1 VAFIVFIFA
10 IAIVKSIQSLQLK
23 LDHSPEHHNLR
34 LIYMSSSPQTEDFDD
49 AELVTLT
56 DELGR
61 ELPCYIERELEL
73 DGKTY
78 LLLLPE
84 DAPIEIFAWNEDD
97 DVTELV
103 SVEEEAEVDR
113 IFADAH
119 AVLSEQNLAL
129 KRTAFTLSAVGELP
143 PLDPTEVVTIELDE
157 EDDQLEP
164 EEFQILARF
173 YNEEQEY
180 AICTPVDPLLFFGKA
195 DANGLISLLSEEEA
209 EQLQPMLEDMLLDE
223 I

>member
-1 VAFIVFIFA
+1 
-10 IAIVKSIQSLQLK
+10 
-23 LDHSPEHHNLR
+23 
-34 LIYMSSSPQTEDFDD
+34 MSSSPQSEDFDD
-49 AELVTLT
+49 AELVILT

-61 ELPCYIERELEL
+61 QLPCYVERELEL

-78 LLLLPE
+78 FLLLPE
-84 DAPIEIFAWNEDD
+84 NAPIEIFAWDEDD
-97 DVTELV
+97 DITELV
-103 SVEEEAEVDR
+103 SVEEEEEIDA

-119 AVLSEQNLAL
+119 AVLSEQNLTL

-157 EDDQLEP
+157 EDDTLEP

-173 YNEEQEY
+173 YNKEQEY

-195 DANGLISLLSEEEA
+195 DEKGAISLLSEQEA

>member
-1 VAFIVFIFA
+1 
-10 IAIVKSIQSLQLK
+10 
-23 LDHSPEHHNLR
+23 
-34 LIYMSSSPQTEDFDD
+34 MSSSPQSEDFDD
-49 AELVTLT
+49 AELVKLT

-73 DGKTY
+73 DRKTY
-78 LLLLPE
+78 FLLLPE
-84 DAPIEIFAWNEDD
+84 NAPIEIFAWDEED

-103 SVEEEAEVDR
+103 SVEEEEEIDA
-113 IFADAH
+113 IFADAQ

-157 EDDQLEP
+157 EDDSLEP

-173 YNEEQEY
+173 YNKEQEY
-180 AICTPVDPLLFFGKA
+180 AICTPVDPLLFFGKS
-195 DANGLISLLSEEEA
+195 DENGVISLLSEQEA
-209 EQLQPMLEDMLLDE
+209 EQLQPMLEDLLLDE

>member
-1 VAFIVFIFA
+1 
-10 IAIVKSIQSLQLK
+10 
-23 LDHSPEHHNLR
+23 
-34 LIYMSSSPQTEDFDD
+34 MSSSPQSEDFDD

-56 DELGR
+56 DETGR
-61 ELPCYIERELEL
+61 KLPCFIERELEL

-78 LLLLPE
+78 LLLLPV

-97 DVTELV
+97 EVAELV
-103 SVEEEAEVDR
+103 PVEEDEEIDR

-119 AVLSEQNLAL
+119 AVLSEQNLTL

-143 PLDPTEVVTIELDE
+143 PLDPLEVVTIELDE
-157 EDDQLEP
+157 ADDQLAP

-180 AICTPVDPLLFFGKA
+180 AICTPVDPLLFFGKT
-195 DANGLISLLSEEEA
+195 DENDLVTLLSENEA
-209 EQLQPMLEDMLLDE
+209 EQYQPLLEDMLLDE
-223 I
+223 MDEIEH

>member
-1 VAFIVFIFA
+1 
-10 IAIVKSIQSLQLK
+10 
-23 LDHSPEHHNLR
+23 
-34 LIYMSSSPQTEDFDD
+34 MSSSPQSEDFDD
-49 AELVTLT
+49 AELVILT
-56 DELGR
+56 DEGGR

-73 DGKTY
+73 DSKVY

-84 DAPIEIFAWNEDD
+84 NAPIEIFAWDEED

-103 SVEEEAEVDR
+103 SVEEEEEIDR

-119 AVLSEQNLAL
+119 AVLSEQNLTL

-157 EDDQLEP
+157 DDETLQP

-180 AICTPVDPLLFFGKA
+180 AICTPVDPLLFFGKS
-195 DANGLISLLSEEEA
+195 DDKGVVSLLSEAEA
-209 EQLQPMLEDMLLDE
+209 EQLQPRLEDMLLDE

>member
-1 VAFIVFIFA
+1 
-10 IAIVKSIQSLQLK
+10 
-23 LDHSPEHHNLR
+23 
-34 LIYMSSSPQTEDFDD
+34 MSSSPLPEDFDD

-56 DELGR
+56 DEVGR
-61 ELPCYIERELEL
+61 KLPCYIERELEL
-73 DGKTY
+73 EGQTY
-78 LLLLPE
+78 LLLLPV

-97 DVTELV
+97 DLAELV
-103 SVEEEAEVDR
+103 AVEEDEDLNQ

-119 AVLSEQNLAL
+119 AVLSEQNLTL

-143 PLDPTEVVTIELDE
+143 MLDPSEVVTIEIDE
-157 EDDQLEP
+157 QDDRLEP
-164 EEFQILARF
+164 EDFQILARF

-180 AICTPVDPLLFFGKA
+180 AICTPVDPLLFFGIA
-195 DANGLISLLSEEEA
+195 DENGIVSLLSEQEA

>member
-1 VAFIVFIFA
+1 
-10 IAIVKSIQSLQLK
+10 
-23 LDHSPEHHNLR
+23 
-34 LIYMSSSPQTEDFDD
+34 MSSSPQLEDFDD

-56 DELGR
+56 DEAGR

-73 DGKTY
+73 DSQTY
-78 LLLLPE
+78 LLLLPVN
-84 DAPIEIFAWNEDD
+84 APIEIFAWDEDD
-97 DVTELV
+97 DITELV
-103 SVEEEAEVDR
+103 SIEEEEEISR

-119 AVLSEQNLAL
+119 AVLAEQNLTL
-129 KRTAFTLSAVGELP
+129 KRTAFTMSAIGELP
-143 PLDPTEVVTIELDE
+143 PLDPTEVVTIEIDD
-157 EDDQLEP
+157 EDDSLEP

-195 DANGLISLLSEEEA
+195 DAQGIVSLLSEEEA

>member
-1 VAFIVFIFA
+1 
-10 IAIVKSIQSLQLK
+10 
-23 LDHSPEHHNLR
+23 
-34 LIYMSSSPQTEDFDD
+34 MSSSAQPEDFDD

-56 DELGR
+56 NEIGR

-73 DGKTY
+73 DSKTY
-78 LLLLPE
+78 LLLLPVH
-84 DAPIEIFAWNEDD
+84 APIEIFAWDEDD

-103 SVEEEAEVDR
+103 SVEEEEEIDA
-113 IFADAH
+113 IFANAH
-119 AVLSEQNLAL
+119 AVLSEQNLTL

-143 PLDPTEVVTIELDE
+143 PLDPTEVVTIEIDDQ
-157 EDDQLEP
+157 DDQLEP

-195 DANGLISLLSEEEA
+195 DEKGVISLLSEEEA
-209 EQLQPMLEDMLLDE
+209 EQLQPLLEDMLLDE

>member
-1 VAFIVFIFA
+1 MQPLEPV
-10 IAIVKSIQSLQLK
+10 
-23 LDHSPEHHNLR
+23 EHH
-34 LIYMSSSPQTEDFDD
+34 
-49 AELVTLT
+49 
-56 DELGR
+56 
-61 ELPCYIERELEL
+61 IERELEL
-73 DGKTY
+73 DRKTY
-78 LLLLPE
+78 FLLLPE
-84 DAPIEIFAWNEDD
+84 NAPIEIFAWDEED

-103 SVEEEAEVDR
+103 SVEEEEEIDA
-113 IFADAH
+113 IFADAQ

-157 EDDQLEP
+157 EDDSLEP

-173 YNEEQEY
+173 YNKEQEY

-195 DANGLISLLSEEEA
+195 DENGVISLLSEQEA
-209 EQLQPMLEDMLLDE
+209 EQLQPMLEDLLLDE

>member
-1 VAFIVFIFA
+1 
-10 IAIVKSIQSLQLK
+10 
-23 LDHSPEHHNLR
+23 
-34 LIYMSSSPQTEDFDD
+34 MSSSPLPEDFDD

-56 DELGR
+56 DEVGR
-61 ELPCYIERELEL
+61 KLPCYIERELEL
-73 DGKTY
+73 EGQTY
-78 LLLLPE
+78 LLLLPV

-97 DVTELV
+97 DLAELV
-103 SVEEEAEVDR
+103 AIEEDEDLNQ

-143 PLDPTEVVTIELDE
+143 MLDPSEVVTIEIDE
-157 EDDQLEP
+157 QDDRLEP
-164 EEFQILARF
+164 EDFQILARF

-180 AICTPVDPLLFFGKA
+180 AICTPVDPLLFFGIA
-195 DANGLISLLSEEEA
+195 DENGIVSLLSEQEA

>member
-1 VAFIVFIFA
+1 
-10 IAIVKSIQSLQLK
+10 
-23 LDHSPEHHNLR
+23 
-34 LIYMSSSPQTEDFDD
+34 MSSSPQLEDFDD

-56 DELGR
+56 DEAGR

-73 DGKTY
+73 DSQTY
-78 LLLLPE
+78 LLLLPVN
-84 DAPIEIFAWNEDD
+84 APIEIFAWDEDD
-97 DVTELV
+97 DVTE
-103 SVEEEAEVDR
+103 EEIGR

-119 AVLSEQNLAL
+119 AVLAEQNLTL
-129 KRTAFTLSAVGELP
+129 KRTAFTMSAIGELP
-143 PLDPTEVVTIELDE
+143 PLDPTEVVTIEIDD
-157 EDDQLEP
+157 EDDSLEP

-195 DANGLISLLSEEEA
+195 DDKGVVSLLSEEEA

>member
-1 VAFIVFIFA
+1 
-10 IAIVKSIQSLQLK
+10 
-23 LDHSPEHHNLR
+23 
-34 LIYMSSSPQTEDFDD
+34 MSSSPQSEDFDD
-49 AELVTLT
+49 AELVNLT

-73 DGKTY
+73 DNQVY
-78 LLLLPE
+78 LLLLPVN
-84 DAPIEIFAWNEDD
+84 APIEIFAWDEDD
-97 DVTELV
+97 DITELV
-103 SVEEEAEVDR
+103 SVEEEEEIDL
-113 IFADAH
+113 IFGDAH
-119 AVLSEQNLAL
+119 AVLSEQNLTL
-129 KRTAFTLSAVGELP
+129 KRTAFTLSAIGELP

-157 EDDQLEP
+157 EDDTLEP

-173 YNEEQEY
+173 YNQEQEY

-195 DANGLISLLSEEEA
+195 DEKGLITLLSEQEA

>member
-1 VAFIVFIFA
+1 
-10 IAIVKSIQSLQLK
+10 
-23 LDHSPEHHNLR
+23 
-34 LIYMSSSPQTEDFDD
+34 MSSSPQTEDFDD

-61 ELPCYIERELEL
+61 QLPCYIERELEL
-73 DGKTY
+73 DGKIY

-84 DAPIEIFAWNEDD
+84 NAPIEIFAWDEDD
-97 DVTELV
+97 EVTELV
-103 SVEEEAEVDR
+103 SVEDEEEIDR
-113 IFADAH
+113 IFADAN
-119 AVLSEQNLAL
+119 AVLSEQNLTL
-129 KRTAFTLSAVGELP
+129 KRTAFTLSASGELP
-143 PLDPTEVVTIELDE
+143 PLDPNEVVTIELDE

-173 YNEEQEY
+173 YNLEQEY

-195 DANGLISLLSEEEA
+195 DANGLISLLSEQEA
-209 EQLQPMLEDMLLDE
+209 EELQPRLEDLLLDE

>member
-1 VAFIVFIFA
+1 
-10 IAIVKSIQSLQLK
+10 
-23 LDHSPEHHNLR
+23 
-34 LIYMSSSPQTEDFDD
+34 MSSSPQSEDFDD
-49 AELVTLT
+49 AELVNLT

-73 DGKTY
+73 DNQIY
-78 LLLLPE
+78 LLLLPVN
-84 DAPIEIFAWNEDD
+84 APIEIFAWDEDD
-97 DVTELV
+97 DITELV
-103 SVEEEAEVDR
+103 SVEEEEEIDL
-113 IFADAH
+113 IFGDAH
-119 AVLSEQNLAL
+119 AVLSEQNLTL
-129 KRTAFTLSAVGELP
+129 KRTAFTLSAIGELP

-157 EDDQLEP
+157 EDDTLEP

-173 YNEEQEY
+173 YNKEQEY

-195 DANGLISLLSEEEA
+195 DEKGLITLLSEQEA

>member
-1 VAFIVFIFA
+1 
-10 IAIVKSIQSLQLK
+10 
-23 LDHSPEHHNLR
+23 
-34 LIYMSSSPQTEDFDD
+34 MSSSPQSEDFDD

-56 DELGR
+56 DETGR
-61 ELPCYIERELEL
+61 KLPCFIERELEL

-78 LLLLPE
+78 LLLLPV

-97 DVTELV
+97 EVAELV
-103 SVEEEAEVDR
+103 PVEEDEEIDR

-119 AVLSEQNLAL
+119 AVLSEQNLTL

-143 PLDPTEVVTIELDE
+143 PLDPLEVVTIELDE
-157 EDDQLEP
+157 ADDQLAP

-180 AICTPVDPLLFFGKA
+180 AICTPVDPLLFFGKT
-195 DANGLISLLSEEEA
+195 DENDLVTLLSEKEA
-209 EQLQPMLEDMLLDE
+209 EQYQPLLEDMLLDE
-223 I
+223 MDEIEH

>member
-1 VAFIVFIFA
+1 
-10 IAIVKSIQSLQLK
+10 
-23 LDHSPEHHNLR
+23 
-34 LIYMSSSPQTEDFDD
+34 MSSSPQSEDFDD

-73 DGKTY
+73 DRKTY
-78 LLLLPE
+78 FLLLPE
-84 DAPIEIFAWNEDD
+84 NAPIEIFAWDEED

-103 SVEEEAEVDR
+103 SVEEEEEIDA
-113 IFADAH
+113 IFADAQ

-157 EDDQLEP
+157 EDDTLEP

-173 YNEEQEY
+173 YNKDQEY

-195 DANGLISLLSEEEA
+195 DENGVISLLSEQEA

>member
-1 VAFIVFIFA
+1 
-10 IAIVKSIQSLQLK
+10 
-23 LDHSPEHHNLR
+23 
-34 LIYMSSSPQTEDFDD
+34 MSSSPQSEDFDD

-56 DELGR
+56 NEMGR

-73 DGKTY
+73 DSKTY
-78 LLLLPE
+78 LLLLPVN
-84 DAPIEIFAWNEDD
+84 APIEIFAWDEEE

-103 SVEEEAEVDR
+103 AIEEEAEIDLL
-113 IFADAH
+113 FADAH
-119 AVLSEQNLAL
+119 AVLSEQNLTL

-157 EDDQLEP
+157 EDEQLEP

-173 YNEEQEY
+173 YNQEQEY
-180 AICTPVDPLLFFGKA
+180 AICTPVDPLLFFGKT
-195 DANGLISLLSEEEA
+195 DPNGKVSLLSAQEA
-209 EQLQPMLEDMLLDE
+209 EQLQPLLEDMLLDE

>member
-1 VAFIVFIFA
+1 
-10 IAIVKSIQSLQLK
+10 
-23 LDHSPEHHNLR
+23 
-34 LIYMSSSPQTEDFDD
+34 MSSSPQSEDFDD
-49 AELVTLT
+49 AELVNLT

-73 DGKTY
+73 DNQIY
-78 LLLLPE
+78 LLLLPVN
-84 DAPIEIFAWNEDD
+84 APIEIFAWDEDD
-97 DVTELV
+97 DITELV
-103 SVEEEAEVDR
+103 SVEEEEEIDL
-113 IFADAH
+113 IFGDAH
-119 AVLSEQNLAL
+119 AVLSEQNLTL
-129 KRTAFTLSAVGELP
+129 KRTAFTLSAIGELP

-157 EDDQLEP
+157 EDDTLEP

-173 YNEEQEY
+173 YNQEQEY

-195 DANGLISLLSEEEA
+195 DAKGLITLLSEQEA